1 MTNQLWILVC
11 TGILATCGVVELFRR
26 LLRQRNLQ
34 NWIGSY
40 YFPSERPAPINPD
53 QPIDLFVAVCDHW
66 EPECYGASHATAM
79 ERVNRWMYEYPK
91 AFSQF
96 RDFNGR
102 PPQHTFFY
110 PQDEYRPEYLDGI
123 AQLCSE
129 GFGDVDIHLHHHND
143 TPEQFRENLETFRDA
158 LFHRHGLLRRDPLTH
173 EIVYGFIHGNWALCN
188 SRPDGQLCGVDQELT
203 ILKQTGCYADFTL
216 PSAPSACQT
225 KTINSIYYAQDIPGQ
240 RKSHNTG
247 IRSRVGQV
255 APGDHLLMIQGPL
268 SLDWQS
274 RKFGVIPRIE
284 NGDLTAGRPPT
295 WRRFQHWMNIGV
307 HVAGRPN
314 WKFLKLH
321 THGCKD
327 GNIDMLL
334 GPEMQAFHAEL
345 AVQCQVNP
353 RLRLHYVT
361 AWEMALLV
369 RQAEAGATTPQLSA
383 STRFRVAPSGQAPR
397 RAGGPG
403 ARKSSVFTL
412 NPLVDPA

>member
-1 MTNQLWILVC
+1 MTRLQWLLASGGAI
-11 TGILATCGVVELFRR
+11 ATCGVVETFRR
-26 LLRQRNLQ
+26 LLRHRNMQ

-40 YFPSERPAPINPD
+40 LFPNERTEPVAPS
-53 QPIDLFVAVCDHW
+53 QPVDLFVAICDHW
-66 EPECYGASHATAM
+66 EPLCYGASHATAM
-79 ERVNRWMYEYPK
+79 ERVNRWVYQYPK

-110 PQDEYRPEYLDGI
+110 PQDEYRPEYLDAI
-123 AQLCSE
+123 AELCAE
-129 GFGDVDIHLHHHND
+129 GYGDVDIHLHHHND
-143 TPEQFRENLETFRDA
+143 TPERFRENLEAFRDA
-158 LFHRHGLLRRDPLTH
+158 LFHRHGLLRRDPQTN

-203 ILKQTGCYADFTL
+203 ILKETGCYADFTL

-225 KTINSIYYAQDIPGQ
+225 KTINSIYYAKDIPGK
-240 RKSHNTG
+240 RKSHDTG
-247 IRSRVGQV
+247 IRSRVGQT
-255 APGDHLLMIQGPL
+255 APADHLLMIQGPL
-268 SLDWQS
+268 CPDWQS

-284 NGDLTAGRPPT
+284 NGDLTGGRAPT
-295 WRRFQHWMNIGV
+295 WRRLQHWMNVGV

-345 AVQCQVNP
+345 AAHTTANP
-353 RLRLHYVT
+353 QYRLHYVT

-369 RQAEAGATTPQLSA
+369 RQAESGATTPQLSA
-383 STRFRVAPSGQAPR
+383 STRFRLAPSGKPPISE
-397 RAGGPG
+397 GGPG
-403 ARKSSVFTL
+403 QRKSELFTL
-412 NPLVDPA
+412 SPPVHQV